1 MVYLFIKTENL
12 VILHMVYLET
22 WIALGSLGL
31 SIMFAALMVSFYFFL
46 MGPNGKGPQIVSD
59 PVGLLIQIISISGA
73 PSLILAG
80 IVPGLV
86 RTNKKTVH
94 TSIILV
100 CIGIIMITGMITVT
114 TIIPKINEQYL
125 FQGIRVVPYIFII
138 GGAGIL
144 VVGSYLLARSRRI

>member
-1 MVYLFIKTENL
+1 
-12 VILHMVYLET
+12 MVYLET

-31 SIMFAALMVSFYFFL
+31 SIMFTLLMISFYFFL
-46 MGPNGKGPQIVSD
+46 VGPNGKGPQVYSD

-80 IVPGLV
+80 IVPALV
-86 RTNKKTVH
+86 KANRSVYS
-94 TSIILV
+94 SITLV
-100 CIGIIMITGMITVT
+100 CVGIIMITGMIIVT

-138 GGAGIL
+138 SGSGIL
-144 VVGSYLLARSRRI
+144 VVGSYLLARSKRI